1 MNRIKEL
8 LEEFNLLQKDMESL
22 VGINRDIVT
31 NLIQERKRLEQK
43 MIIELSLFFNVSS
56 DYLIGL
62 TDHGIYVNV
71 LDKVYS
77 ISKEQLVHYR
87 KLNLIEYK
95 DYKRILKVVSLDEIE
110 IVNCNTQL
118 VKFKNS
124 DIYYPGELIL
134 DSFFNESPF
143 LIEMKMVVNM

>member
-62 TDHGIYVNV
+62 THHGIYDNV

-95 DYKRILKVVSLDEIE
+95 DYKRILKVNSLSDIE

-124 DIYYPGELIL
+124 DI
-134 DSFFNESPF
+134 
-143 LIEMKMVVNM
+143 

>member
-87 KLNLIEYK
+87 KLNLIVYK
-95 DYKRILKVVSLDEIE
+95 DYKRILKVDSLSDIE

-124 DIYYPGELIL
+124 DI
-134 DSFFNESPF
+134 
-143 LIEMKMVVNM
+143 

>member
-1 MNRIKEL
+1 MNRLKELIKEY
-8 LEEFNLLQKDMESL
+8 NLSQKDLQPL

-31 NLIQERKRLEQK
+31 NLIQERKMLESEMLIK
-43 MIIELSLFFNVSS
+43 LASFFNVSC
-56 DYLIGL
+56 DYFIGV
-62 TDHGIYVNV
+62 TNHGIYVNV

-77 ISKEQLVHYR
+77 ITSEQLEHYK

-95 DYKRILKVVSLDEIE
+95 DYKRILKVNSLDDIE

-124 DIYYPGELIL
+124 DI
-134 DSFFNESPF
+134 
-143 LIEMKMVVNM
+143 